1 MGGERL
7 LLHTCCGPC
16 TIHPLE
22 VLRAEGWEVHGYF
35 FNPNV
40 HPYTEYRRRAETLAA
55 YAAGVGLPLTLAPDY
70 PVEEF
75 LRQVVFREDERCRF
89 CYGLRLR
96 RAARMAREGQFHAFT
111 TTLLVSPYQKHDLV
125 REEGLRAAS
134 EEGVEFLYRDFR
146 GGFREAQARARAL
159 GMYRQPYCGCLY
171 SERER
176 YCKKAK
182 GHHVLRGDVK
192 GSDVGKSGT
201 HAPFDGVLPAGH
213 GRTAPDRR

>member
-1 MGGERL
+1 MGGGRL
-7 LLHTCCGPC
+7 LLHICCGPC

-35 FNPNV
+35 YNPNV

-55 YAAGVGLPLTLAPDY
+55 YAAGVGLPLTVAPDY

-75 LRQVVFREDERCRF
+75 LRQVVFREGERCRF

-96 RAARMAREGQFHAFT
+96 RAARVAREGKFDAFT
-111 TTLLVSPYQKHDLV
+111 TTLLVSPYQKHDLI
-125 REEGLRAAS
+125 REMALRVAS

-146 GGFREAQARARAL
+146 PGFREAQARARAL

-171 SERER
+171 SEKER
-176 YCKKAK
+176 YYKTTGNFANRVVPVT
-182 GHHVLRGDVK
+182 GWL
-192 GSDVGKSGT
+192 S
-201 HAPFDGVLPAGH
+201 
-213 GRTAPDRR
+213 